1 MSEHKPDNLLE
12 QIKSGEIKMRPRSY
26 FIAKA
31 TLQLIALLLAALL
44 AVFFLSF
51 LVFRLKLSGALLM
64 PGFGVGGIKDLLL
77 SLPLF
82 IVVLVLLFLAVFI
95 WFAERYP
102 IAYQR
107 PLLYSLM
114 AIVIMVCGGA
124 VLVYNTPLHPY
135 FFRAFSPPG
144 APPVMRMLYLHP
156 RGAEIHNGL
165 VGEIRTVDENMVELL
180 GPEDKVYIVLIDPQ
194 TFLPAGRDD
203 WEVGDWLIIRGEITG
218 NRIRAWAAR
227 EIEKPE
233 FFLEDELK

>member
-1 MSEHKPDNLLE
+1 MNQNKPHSLLE

-26 FIAKA
+26 FIAKS

-82 IVVLVLLFLAVFI
+82 IVVLVLIFLAVFI

-114 AIVIMVCGGA
+114 AIVVIVCGGA
-124 VLVYNTPLHPY
+124 VLVYSTPLHPY

-144 APPVMRMLYLHP
+144 APSVMRILYFHP
-156 RGAEIHNGL
+156 RGPEIHNGL
-165 VGEIRTVDENMVELL
+165 VGEIKTLDESKVELL
-180 GPEDKVYIVLIDPQ
+180 GPEGKVYKVLVDSQ
-194 TFLPAGRDD
+194 TFLPGGRDD
-203 WEVGDWLIIRGEITG
+203 WEVGDWLIIRGEIMG
-218 NRIRAWAAR
+218 NEIRAWAAR
-227 EIEKPE
+227 EINKPE
-233 FFLEDELK
+233 FFLEGELK

>member
-1 MSEHKPDNLLE
+1 MSENKPNNLLE

-26 FIAKA
+26 FIAKS

-82 IVVLVLLFLAVFI
+82 IVVLVLIFLAVFI

-114 AIVIMVCGGA
+114 AIVVIVCGAA
-124 VLVYNTPLHPY
+124 VLVYSTPLHPY
-135 FFRAFSPPG
+135 FFRAFSPAG
-144 APPVMRMLYLHP
+144 APRVMRMLYMHP
-156 RGAEIHNGL
+156 RGLEIHNGF
-165 VGEIRTVDENMVELL
+165 VGEITKADDNIVELL
-180 GPEDKVYIVLIDPQ
+180 GPEGMAYKVIIDSQ
-194 TFLPAGRDD
+194 TLLPFGREGWDT
-203 WEVGDWLIIRGEITG
+203 GDWLIIRGEING
-218 NRIRAWAAR
+218 NEIRAWAAK

-233 FFLEDELK
+233 FFRETK